1 MRVDSNTI
9 QRGFTLIEIL
19 IVLFIC
25 SFIMLSGLYQW
36 QQQVE
41 RQRLI
46 DAARQV
52 SEFIYSQMIEGV
64 YLNRYQILSV
74 KVGKGDWQ
82 LIVKDANNK
91 QQVGKL
97 TAERHQGIT
106 LSKASRTSIQLYGK
120 QGTIRAFSI
129 ELKNQHEQ
137 ITIYISSL
145 GRIRSCSHKKMAGVP
160 KCWPS

>member
-1 MRVDSNTI
+1 MKVESNTI

-25 SFIMLSGLYQW
+25 SLVMLSGLYQW

-46 DAARQV
+46 DAARQI
-52 SEFIYSQMIEGV
+52 SEFIYSQMMEGV

-74 KVGKGDWQ
+74 KVGVGDWQ
-82 LIVKDANNK
+82 LLVKDANNN
-91 QQVGKL
+91 QEVGKL
-97 TAERHQGIT
+97 TAERHRGIE
-106 LSKASRTSIQLYGK
+106 LWKASRTSIQLYGK
-120 QGTIRAFSI
+120 QGTIRAFSVG
-129 ELKNQHEQ
+129 LKNQYEQ

-145 GRIRSCSHKKMAGVP
+145 GRIRSCSHKKMTGVP
-160 KCWPS
+160 KC

>member
-1 MRVDSNTI
+1 M
-9 QRGFTLIEIL
+9 
-19 IVLFIC
+19 
-25 SFIMLSGLYQW
+25 
-36 QQQVE
+36 
-41 RQRLI
+41 
-46 DAARQV
+46 
-52 SEFIYSQMIEGV
+52 
-64 YLNRYQILSV
+64 
-74 KVGKGDWQ
+74 KGDWQ

-160 KCWPS
+160 KC

>member
-1 MRVDSNTI
+1 MKVESNTI

-25 SFIMLSGLYQW
+25 SLVMLSGLYQW

-52 SEFIYSQMIEGV
+52 SEFIYSQMMEGV

-74 KVGKGDWQ
+74 KVGVGDWQ
-82 LIVKDANNK
+82 LLVKDANNN
-91 QQVGKL
+91 QEVGKL
-97 TAERHQGIT
+97 TAERHRGIE
-106 LSKASRTSIQLYGK
+106 LWNASRTSIQLYGK
-120 QGTIRAFSI
+120 QGTIRAFSVG
-129 ELKNQHEQ
+129 LKNQYEQ

-145 GRIRSCSHKKMAGVP
+145 GRIRSCSHKKMTGVP
-160 KCWPS
+160 KC

>member
-74 KVGKGDWQ
+74 KV
-82 LIVKDANNK
+82 
-91 QQVGKL
+91 
-97 TAERHQGIT
+97 ER
-106 LSKASRTSIQLYGK
+106 
-120 QGTIRAFSI
+120 
-129 ELKNQHEQ
+129 
-137 ITIYISSL
+137 
-145 GRIRSCSHKKMAGVP
+145 
-160 KCWPS
+160 

>member
-1 MRVDSNTI
+1 MKVESNTI

-25 SFIMLSGLYQW
+25 SLVMLSGLYQW

-52 SEFIYSQMIEGV
+52 SEFIYSQMMEGV

-74 KVGKGDWQ
+74 KVGVGDWQ
-82 LIVKDANNK
+82 LLVKDANNN
-91 QQVGKL
+91 QEVSKL
-97 TAERHQGIT
+97 TAERHRGIE
-106 LSKASRTSIQLYGK
+106 LWKASRTSIQLYGK
-120 QGTIRAFSI
+120 QGTIRAFSVG
-129 ELKNQHEQ
+129 LKNQYEQ
-137 ITIYISSL
+137 VTIYISSL
-145 GRIRSCSHKKMAGVP
+145 GRIRSCSHKKMTGVP
-160 KCWPS
+160 KC